1 MTDIGKFLSDVEKIM
16 KYDRQNNGG
25 KTDYKRTAK
34 DIRKLFERS
43 TNCPGELPGS
53 VFEYWENQYVLN
65 STDLLWEPSSEKVAK
80 LAAML
85 SFIDGGDED
94 RDLISDDDW
103 QELGR
108 LVGYESEEL
117 PIDILTSLM
126 TVLVDKKAY

>member
-65 STDLLWEPSSEKVAK
+65 SADLIAAEDTRHTLKLLNHFGIKKPMVSYFEHNKRERGEAIVAK
-80 LAAML
+80 LKEGQ
-85 SFIDGGDED
+85 S
-94 RDLISDDDW
+94 
-103 QELGR
+103 
-108 LVGYESEEL
+108 
-117 PIDILTSLM
+117 
-126 TVLVDKKAY
+126 